1 MDGSIRDCHAVLL
14 DSVRNDSFCL
24 PCSLLSSLDPSA
36 LDSYQLYLL
45 IWILFNGPLPS
56 SFITDPSPSLPTTRG
71 QIPPSI
77 FPSHRRL
84 GNQNPRARLKV
95 EAFCDL
101 GMGSEGGGG
110 QQGAGFFSSNRLV
123 KLAEGLEGFALASEG
138 DRAALIRTIKD
149 SSEGLPPEF
158 TRYKVLPSLVKAF
171 EFGPGG
177 PALLPLILSLGTT
190 LPPAEFS
197 SSITQPLVRMFATPD
212 RAMRMAL
219 LEGLPQYA
227 EKLDTKTVSDKIWP
241 SLVTGFTD
249 VVPVIRET
257 TVKSVLLIAPK
268 LTDRLLNNDLL
279 RYLAKTQTDTE
290 AGIRTNTCILLGRLC
305 KFLQPSTAR
314 KVLVPA
320 FARALRDPFVHARI
334 AGLMSLMATVE
345 VYEKED
351 LAGRVIPAM
360 SICLVDK
367 EKCVLIPVSERG
379 LS

>member
-1 MDGSIRDCHAVLL
+1 
-14 DSVRNDSFCL
+14 
-24 PCSLLSSLDPSA
+24 
-36 LDSYQLYLL
+36 
-45 IWILFNGPLPS
+45 
-56 SFITDPSPSLPTTRG
+56 
-71 QIPPSI
+71 
-77 FPSHRRL
+77 
-84 GNQNPRARLKV
+84 
-95 EAFCDL
+95 
-101 GMGSEGGGG
+101 MGSEGGGG